1 MELLW
6 ENEPVS
12 AKELSLLA
20 DERIGW
26 NKNTT
31 YTVIKKL
38 ISKGAVKRE
47 EPKFICS
54 SLINREDVRKQ
65 ETKSLLDKLFNGSK
79 KALFSALI
87 DDENLTKED
96 IDEMKRMLE
105 EKDKC

>member
-1 MELLW
+1 MKLLW

-12 AKELSLLA
+12 AKQLSLLA

>member
-6 ENEPVS
+6 ENESVS

-47 EPKFICS
+47 EPKFICT
-54 SLINREDVRKQ
+54 SLINREDVRKK

>member
-65 ETKSLLDKLFNGSK
+65 ETKSLLDKLLKGTK

>member
-1 MELLW
+1 MELLG

-12 AKELSLLA
+12 AKQLSLLA

>member
-65 ETKSLLDKLFNGSK
+65 ETKSLLNKLFNGSK

-96 IDEMKRMLE
+96 IDGMKRMLE